1 MSHALPYKFKVMNI
15 QDFEYNADSAA
26 ALLRALASKPRL
38 MVLCHLTG
46 GERSVGELAALT
58 GLRMA
63 TVSQHL
69 AVLRAERLVRAR
81 RDGTTVHYQLFN
93 PTARKLIG
101 TLYRA
106 YCAEAS
112 SGRKT
117 ARRTKVRTA

>member
-1 MSHALPYKFKVMNI
+1 MNI

-81 RDGTTVHYQLFN
+81 RDGTTVHYQLSN

-106 YCAEAS
+106 YCAEAL

-117 ARRTKVRTA
+117 ARRTNVRTA